1 MHNETK
7 KASHRG
13 APEVP
18 RESEVYQTRI
28 LVAFEDD
35 YQAYTDALSNAIR
48 AARPHLD
55 VVATVGLEALQTQ
68 TARLDPHL
76 VISSVPNPAAEQE
89 DEEEGKLILAWV
101 ELSLDPN
108 LPSQFCIDSW
118 RWETLNPSLEELL
131 DVIDETERLVLS
143 RVVARKRAD
152 GY

>member
-48 AARPHLD
+48 AARPHLK
-55 VVATVGLEALQTQ
+55 VTTATLEALQREV
-68 TARLDPHL
+68 ARLDPHL
-76 VISSVPNPAAEQE
+76 VISNLPNPATEQ
-89 DEEEGKLILAWV
+89 EGKLLLFPAWV
-101 ELSLDPN
+101 ELSLDPH
-108 LPSQFCIDSW
+108 LPSKFRVDSR
-118 RWETLNPSLEELL
+118 RWESLNPSLEELL
-131 DVIDETERLVLS
+131 NLVEEAEQLALS
-143 RVVARKRAD
+143 NSSKPQRRS
-152 GY
+152 